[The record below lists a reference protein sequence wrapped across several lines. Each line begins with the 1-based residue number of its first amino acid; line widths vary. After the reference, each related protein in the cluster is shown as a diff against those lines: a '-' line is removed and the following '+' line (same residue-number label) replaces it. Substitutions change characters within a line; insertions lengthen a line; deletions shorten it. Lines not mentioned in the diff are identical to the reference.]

1 MEKKTE
7 SSNSNV
13 TNAPI
18 TLSSPL
24 GQPNENFTAGRNA
37 PLSVC
42 STENTLYTK
51 RGANVAASSSAAC
64 STASRAA
71 SSAALAPKYRSTS
84 EIGMVMTVSNLR

>member
-37 PLSVC
+37 PLSGGDKPPVKKPGDP
-42 STENTLYTK
+42 TEK
-51 RGANVAASSSAAC
+51 PGP
-64 STASRAA
+64 RA
-71 SSAALAPKYRSTS
+71 
-84 EIGMVMTVSNLR
+84 